1 MKVATMSADVYVEQ
15 RWIEIPVVNGMTIRE
30 ASERLTEAGFR
41 PVASPRRFTA
51 DAGDM
56 VGGTLPPEGS
66 VHQRTARIDLL
77 PAGKEAVVPFSDEQ
91 LGPDQLLDLGI
102 MPDLAGWSGEQAISF
117 VEGHGGFRAWPQNTY
132 NDHVDPGFVTHT
144 EPRAGTSV
152 QTDVIHIFIAEP
164 SPPPDPPDP
173 HTDLKTLPPDG
184 TATVLES

>member
-1 MKVATMSADVYVEQ
+1 MKVATMSADVYVQ
-15 RWIEIPVVNGMTIRE
+15 QPWIEIPVVNGMTLQE

-41 PVASPRRFTA
+41 PVASSRRFTA

-66 VHQRTARIDLL
+66 ALQRAARIDLL
-77 PAGKEAVVPFSDEQ
+77 PFREEAPLPFSDEEP
-91 LGPDQLLDLGI
+91 GPDQLLDLGV

-117 VEGHGGFRAWPQNTY
+117 VENHGFRAWPQNTY
-132 NDHVDPGFVTHT
+132 NDHVDPGFVTFT

-152 QTDVIHIFIAEP
+152 QTNVIQIFIAEP

-184 TATVLES
+184 FATTIET